1 MADKLTDAQI
11 DAIVQRVTGQIGKGQ
26 AGKGQAEVLPSSR
39 GSPGGPPSH
48 LSYVG
53 RAGRATPEPPK
64 PGHDG
69 IYPDLDSAVAA
80 ARRAFRALDAMTLEK
95 RYEIVAAV
103 RSTMRANAELLA
115 RMAAEETGLGRVED
129 KVQKNLLVIE
139 KTPGPEILQPLAW
152 TGDRGL
158 SLVER
163 APYGVFGVI
172 TPSTNPTSTIINNAI
187 GLISAGNA
195 AVFNVHPGA
204 KKVSTYQIQLINRA
218 IVGAGGPADLLTAPA
233 EPTVESAQALMQHP
247 GIRILLVTGGGAVVK
262 LAMASGKRAICA
274 GPGNPPVVVDETA
287 DLDLAGKQIV
297 FGASFDNNIICVD
310 EKEVFAVDSIT
321 DKLKAAMVANGAVE
335 LPSYR
340 IKALEKLIFDKF
352 PGPREHGV
360 MKKEWIGQNAGK
372 ILKELG
378 VSAPDA
384 RLVLVEVPVEH
395 PLIWTEQL
403 TSVLPLARVRHVDE
417 GIDLA
422 VQAEHGFGHTASMF
436 SRNIDALSR
445 MAREINTS
453 IFVKNGP
460 CVAGLGYGGEGYT
473 SMSIASPTGEGMTN
487 ALTFTR
493 VRRCTLVDHFRIV

>member
-11 DAIVQRVTGQIGKGQ
+11 DAIVQRVKGQLGKGQ
-26 AGKGQAEVLPSSR
+26 DGQPSS
-39 GSPGGPPSH
+39 SPSSVSSVPPH

-53 RAGRATPEPPK
+53 RAGRATPEPGAVGK
-64 PGHDG
+64 DG
-69 IYPDLDSAVAA
+69 IYPDLDSAVTA
-80 ARRAFRALDAMTLEK
+80 ARRGYLALDTMTLAK
-95 RYEIVAAV
+95 RTELVAAI
-103 RSTMRANAELLA
+103 RSIMRANAELLA
-115 RMAAEETGLGRVED
+115 RMAHEETGLGRVED
-129 KVQKNLLVIE
+129 KIQKNLLVIE
-139 KTPGPEILQPLAW
+139 KTPGPESLQPLAW

-158 SLVER
+158 TLVER

-204 KKVSTYQIQLINRA
+204 KKVSAYQLQLLNRA
-218 IVGAGGPADLLTAPA
+218 IVAAGGPPDLLTAPT

-297 FGASFDNNIICVD
+297 FGASFDNNVICVE
-310 EKEVFAVDSIT
+310 EKEVFAVECIA
-321 DKLKAAMVANGAVE
+321 DKLKAAMLANGAVE

-340 IKALEKLIFDKF
+340 LRALEKLIFDKF

-360 MKKEWIGQNAGK
+360 MKKEWIGRNAGK

-378 VSAPDA
+378 IDAPDA

-395 PLIWTEQL
+395 PLIRTEQL
-403 TSVLPLARVRHVDE
+403 MPVLPLARVRNVDE

-445 MAREINTS
+445 MARAINTS

-460 CVAGLGYGGEGYT
+460 NLAGLGYGGEGFT
-473 SMSIASPTGEGMTN
+473 SMSIASPTGEGLTN